1 MNFPAISKLQA
12 AAATIVAVTAVTV
25 AACGGGGGATGFGGC
40 LGYGGGGGG
49 STGTGNCVGHPLSS
63 PTPATAAQPVG
74 LLLTGESAVTVAP
87 YGSLVGFFNGTNGNA
102 PNGSGTV
109 HLTAN
114 MTVQF
119 HNVEATGGQ
128 PHTASFIQTWGG
140 SFPASPTIPTT
151 ASAAGTSI
159 SSAGFSSGNLNPGAV
174 SAVYN
179 AGGAGMF
186 IFGCA
191 YHYSSNGMRTVVI
204 VQ

>member
-12 AAATIVAVTAVTV
+12 AAATIVAVTTVAV
-25 AACGGGGGATGFGGC
+25 AACGGSGGSGLSGC

-49 STGTGNCVGHPLSS
+49 GGNGAGNCGAHSAPSS
-63 PTPATAAQPVG
+63 TPAAAAQPFG
-74 LLLTGESAVTVAP
+74 MLLTGESPVTVAP
-87 YGSLVGFFNGTNGNA
+87 FGSVVGFFNGTNGNA

-119 HNVEATGGQ
+119 QNVEAAGGL
-128 PHTASFIQTWGG
+128 PHSVGFIQTWAG
-140 SFPASPTIPTT
+140 SFPASPSIPAN

-159 SSAGFSSGNLNPGAV
+159 SSAGFGSGTLTPGAV

-179 AGGAGMF
+179 SGGAGMF

-191 YHYSSNGMRTVVI
+191 FHYQSNGMRTVVI
-204 VQ
+204 VM